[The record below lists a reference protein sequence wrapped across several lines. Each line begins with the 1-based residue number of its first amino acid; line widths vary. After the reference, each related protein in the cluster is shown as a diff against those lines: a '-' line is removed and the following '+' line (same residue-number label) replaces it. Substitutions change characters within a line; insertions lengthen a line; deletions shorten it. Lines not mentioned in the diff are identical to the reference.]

1 MIFLLAEVDF
11 FLMFPDTPTSQK
23 ARKRIEARLIDH
35 MRKSVPEKYHEMLT
49 PDYGVGCKRRIFDET
64 WFPSL
69 SNPAIELSTLP
80 LTSIQPRGVTLGPGR
95 TYPDP
100 ADHDSKVPNEER
112 KLPADVIV
120 LANGFETKNWLH
132 PLKVAGKDGRL
143 MQDVWDERG
152 GAQGYMGTAM
162 DNYPNLFMI
171 FGPNTATGHSSVILA
186 SENMVNY
193 SLHFIRKILSGDVN
207 TFEVKKEA
215 EIKWTKTM
223 QENLK
228 DTVWTSTGCRSWY
241 KDEKGWNSTVYP

>member
-11 FLMFPDTPTSQK
+11 FLMFPDTPRSHK

-80 LTSIQPRGVTLGPGR
+80 LTSIQPREVTLGPGR

-100 ADHDSKVPNEER
+100 TDHDSKVPNEER
-112 KLPADVIV
+112 KLLADVIV
-120 LANGFETKNWLH
+120 LANGFETKSWLH

-152 GAQGYMGTAM
+152 GAQAYMGTAM

-193 SLHFIRKILSGDVN
+193 SLHFIKEILSGDVN